1 MNFHISKRSL
11 SPVLFMIVGITI
23 QFLFVF
29 NMEKGLALQEVD
41 TTLLRAAKNIKYFMG
56 KEYINSQLDSSTYSR
71 EEALK
76 LFSGLQD
83 KAEEEGVD
91 YLYLLIRGEE
101 DIYYAAV
108 SDYIEELAKDPHAF
122 YWLSLKEAGDDSF
135 TETWNAFEQ
144 EESIYLKSSDM
155 WDTYRSIYVPETA
168 PDGTRYL
175 AGADITTTHLKKL
188 ILIKTARIIFN
199 FWIFILTSLPLI
211 LSFSRLQRE
220 RKHYVKQMAELTS
233 LDPLT
238 GVYNRARGIGYL
250 KSELKTCLSED
261 IPLSICLVDIQNLG
275 YINKKQGLHIGDD
288 ILRIVALLLKYTFR
302 KTDKIVR
309 IEGDKF
315 MAILSGCD
323 EKSRSILSATLL
335 KRVAFF
341 NKHNLKDYFIKLH
354 YLFVEYKDGSEEDFV
369 EEALSHLLLQKK
381 HGNTYD
387 TVVQDEMLDSL
398 KNDEFK
404 VFFQPKIYLKK
415 KKVEFEALARWVH
428 PQKGIIPPDSFIPLA
443 EGSFL
448 INRITEVVLKR
459 SLEAAGRLD
468 TNISV
473 NISPVVF
480 ENHNFV
486 RDMERILLTS
496 PFSSLITLEITEGV
510 AIKDMASTLQKMSDL
525 KRCGVKFSIDDFG
538 TGYSS
543 LSYLEKLPISELKI
557 DKSFIGNINKHRVSR
572 LIISFICQVGEVMDF
587 KVIAEGTEEAW
598 QIHDLLSLGCHNF
611 QGYFFDKPQPMEVIM
626 SRREDYLKKIK
637 EFSME

>member
-11 SPVLFMIVGITI
+11 SPVLFMIIGITI

-56 KEYINSQLDSSTYSR
+56 KDYINSELNSSTYSR

-76 LFSGLQD
+76 IFSSLQD

-91 YLYLLIRGEE
+91 YLYLLVRSGD
-101 DIYYAAV
+101 DIHYAAV
-108 SDYIEELAKDPHAF
+108 SDYIEELSEDPNAF
-122 YWLSLKEAGDDSF
+122 YWLSLKDAGDDSF
-135 TETWNAFEQ
+135 TETWNAFESS
-144 EESIYLKSSDM
+144 ENIYLKSSDM

-168 PDGTRYL
+168 PDGTIYI

-188 ILIKTARIIFN
+188 ILVKTARIIFN
-199 FWIFILTSLPLI
+199 FWLFILTSLPLI

-220 RKHYVKQMAELTS
+220 RKHYIKQVADLTS

-238 GVYNRARGIGYL
+238 GVYNRSKGITCL
-250 KSELKTCLSED
+250 KSELKICLSEK
-261 IPLSICLVDIQNLG
+261 IPLSVCLVDIQNLG
-275 YINKKQGLHIGDD
+275 YINKKQGLHVGDD

-315 MAILSGCD
+315 MAILPGCD
-323 EKSRSILSATLL
+323 EKSRSTLTATLL

-354 YLFVEYKDGSEEDFV
+354 YFFAEYKDGSEEDFV
-369 EEALSHLLLQKK
+369 EEALSHLILQKTQ
-381 HGNTYD
+381 GNTYD
-387 TVVQDEMLDSL
+387 TLVQAEMLDSL
-398 KNDEFK
+398 KNEEFK
-404 VFFQPKIYLKK
+404 VFFQPKIYLKR

-443 EGSFL
+443 ERSFL
-448 INRITEVVLKR
+448 INRITEVVLKN
-459 SLEAAGRLD
+459 SLEAAGRLN

-486 RDMERILLTS
+486 RDMERILLSS
-496 PFSSLITLEITEGV
+496 PFSNLITLEITEGI
-510 AIKDMASTLQKMSDL
+510 AIKNMVSTLQKMSDL
-525 KRCGVKFSIDDFG
+525 KKCGVKFSIDDFG

-557 DKSFIGNINKHRVSR
+557 DKSFIKNINKHKVNR
-572 LIISFICQVGEVMDF
+572 LIISFISQVGELMDF

-611 QGYFFDKPQPMEVIM
+611 QGYFFDKPQPLEVIIKKK
-626 SRREDYLKKIK
+626 EDYLKKIDLFIK
-637 EFSME
+637 K

>member
-1 MNFHISKRSL
+1 MNYYISKRSL
-11 SPVLFMIVGITI
+11 SPVLFMIIGITI

-41 TTLLRAAKNIKYFMG
+41 ITLLRAAKNIKYFMG
-56 KEYINSQLDSSTYSR
+56 KDYINSQLDSSTYSR

-76 LFSGLQD
+76 LFSELQD

-91 YLYLLIRGEE
+91 YLYLLVRTED

-108 SDYIEELAKDPHAF
+108 SDYIEELSKDPNGF
-122 YWLSLKEAGDDSF
+122 YWLSLKDAGDDSF
-135 TETWNAFEQ
+135 TETWNAFDQ
-144 EESIYLKSSDM
+144 EDNIYLKSTDM
-155 WDTYRSIYVPETA
+155 WDTYRSIYVPEVS
-168 PDGTRYL
+168 PDGTKYI

-188 ILIKTARIIFN
+188 IFFKTLKIIFN
-199 FWIFILTSLPLI
+199 FWIFILASLPLI
-211 LSFSRLQRE
+211 LSFSKLQRE
-220 RKHYVKQMAELTS
+220 RKHYVKHMTELSS

-238 GVYNRARGIGYL
+238 GVYNRSRGIAYL
-250 KSELKTCLSED
+250 KSELKACLSEEL
-261 IPLSICLVDIQNLG
+261 PLSICLVDIQNLG
-275 YINKKQGLHIGDD
+275 YLNKKLGLHVGDD

-315 MAILSGCD
+315 MAILPGCD
-323 EKSRSILSATLL
+323 EKSRNVLTATLL
-335 KRVAFF
+335 KRVSFF

-369 EEALSHLLLQKK
+369 EESLSHLLLQKK
-381 HGNTYD
+381 HGTTFD
-387 TVVQDEMLDSL
+387 TLVQEEILDSL

-404 VFFQPKIYLKK
+404 VFFQPKIYLKNQ
-415 KKVEFEALARWVH
+415 KVEFEALARWIH
-428 PQKGIIPPDSFIPLA
+428 PQKGIIPPNSFIPLA

-448 INRITEVVLKR
+448 INRITEVVLKS
-459 SLEAAGRLD
+459 SLEAAGRLNA
-468 TNISV
+468 NISV

-486 RDMERILLTS
+486 RDMERILLNS
-496 PFSSLITLEITEGV
+496 PFSNLITLEITEGI
-510 AIKDMASTLQKMSDL
+510 AIKNMASTLQKMNDL

-557 DKSFIGNINKHRVSR
+557 DKSFIENINNHRVNR
-572 LIISFICQVGEVMDF
+572 LIISFVCQVGELMDF

-598 QIHDLLSLGCHNF
+598 QIHDLLSLGCQNF
-611 QGYFFDKPQPMEVIM
+611 QGYYFDMPQPLEVILT
-626 SRREDYLKKIK
+626 RREGYLKKIK
-637 EFSME
+637 EFTMN